1 MLVERLTEKKVELHK
16 PALETLRV
24 LIRTSTSSMTSVPKP
39 LKFLRPHYSKMIEIY
54 TSWPE
59 SETRKFLADILSV
72 LAMSFADESARNSIK
87 YRLLGTKQEA
97 GLWGHEYVRHLSSEL
112 IGEFNALSD
121 LDQGTEILVKEALEL
136 VPFFLKHNAEADA
149 CDLLL
154 ELELLEKLPSFIDK
168 DTYKRVCLYI
178 IG

>member
-1 MLVERLTEKKVELHK
+1 M
-16 PALETLRV
+16 
-24 LIRTSTSSMTSVPKP
+24 M
-39 LKFLRPHYSKMIEIY
+39 EIY
-54 TSWPE
+54 ESWKE

-72 LAMSFADESARNSIK
+72 LAMSYADEGARNSVK
-87 YRLLGTKQEA
+87 YRLLGTQEEA

-112 IGEFNALSD
+112 IGEFNHLTD
-121 LDQGTEILVKEALEL
+121 LDQGTDHVVKQALEL

-154 ELELLEKLPSFIDK
+154 ELELLDKLPSFIDK

-178 IG
+178 IGYININ